1 MILTTI
7 NVLLLIVFLVT
18 AFTVVYSFV
27 FSVSGLFGRKRNYA
41 TKEVY
46 KKIAVLI
53 PAYKEDTV
61 ILETAN
67 HALFQNYPSHRYDVI
82 VIADSLQQETL
93 TKLRKLPIK
102 VIEVSFD
109 QSTKSKALNAAFST
123 LTDHY
128 EIAVILDADNLM
140 KADFLTKINAA
151 FTNGCY
157 AIQGHRIAK
166 NLNTR
171 FAILDGI
178 SEEINNHIFRKGQQ
192 ALGFSSSVIGS
203 GMAFSYLYLKQVMA
217 EIKAVGGFDK
227 ELELKLIEDNHRI
240 VYLEDAYVMDEKVQK
255 SEVFA
260 NQRTR
265 WISAQLIY
273 LKKYFIKGSLCLFF
287 GKTDYANKVAHYAM
301 VPKVLLLGF
310 LIIATL
316 LSWFAPDDLLIGF
329 TQWAILTSV
338 YIIALVIAV
347 PTNYYNINTAKAL
360 ASLPKSFL
368 LMFIAL
374 FKLKGA
380 NKKFIHT
387 PHSANF
393 EKAGN

>member
-1 MILTTI
+1 MIL
-7 NVLLLIVFLVT
+7 N
-18 AFTVVYSFV
+18 
-27 FSVSGLFGRKRNYA
+27 G
-41 TKEVY
+41 
-46 KKIAVLI
+46 
-53 PAYKEDTV
+53 
-61 ILETAN
+61 
-67 HALFQNYPSHRYDVI
+67 
-82 VIADSLQQETL
+82 LQQETL

>member
-1 MILTTI
+1 MIMTLI
-7 NVLLLIVFLVT
+7 NLLLITVFIT
-18 AFTVVYSFV
+18 TSFTVVYSLV
-27 FSVSGLFGRKRNYA
+27 FSVGGLFARKKKFKN
-41 TKEVY
+41 KDIY
-46 KKIAVLI
+46 KKIAVLM
-53 PAYKEDTV
+53 PSYKEDAV

-67 HALFQNYPSHRYDVI
+67 HALFQQYPTHRYDVV
-82 VIADSLQQETL
+82 VIADSLLPETIE
-93 TKLRKLPIK
+93 KLKKLPLQL
-102 VIEVSFD
+102 VQVSFD
-109 QSTKSKALNAAFST
+109 QSTKAKALNAAFES
-123 LTDHY
+123 LTQSYD
-128 EIAVILDADNLM
+128 IAVVLDADNMM
-140 KADFLTKINAA
+140 KPDFLSLINTA
-151 FTNGCY
+151 FVNGCY

-192 ALGFSSSVIGS
+192 ALGFSSSIIGS

-217 EIKAVGGFDK
+217 EINAVGGFDK

-240 VYLEDAYVMDEKVQK
+240 VYLENAYVLDEKVQK

-273 LKKYFIKGSLCLFF
+273 LRKYFLKGSLCLLF

-301 VPKVLLLGF
+301 VPKVLLMGF
-310 LIIATL
+310 LFIASL
-316 LSWFAPDDLLIGF
+316 LSWFAPPEMLIGF
-329 TQWAILTSV
+329 SQWITLSAL
-338 YIIALVIAV
+338 YIIAMVIAIPV
-347 PTNYYNINTAKAL
+347 SYYNFETAKAL
-360 ASLPKSFL
+360 ASLPLSFFI
-368 LMFIAL
+368 MFKAM

-387 PHSANF
+387 PHTANF
-393 EKAGN
+393 EKAGQ